1 MRRSAVSLFVAA
13 CFLPSLAADAPT
25 PKSAKQGLQPFNDLI
40 GSWKCTGEP
49 IGSREEVQKGF
60 WTETLSVEWQ
70 FKGADAWL
78 KLDFDKGKNFTKG
91 ELRYRPATNDYEVKL
106 QTPKKQTIAFTGA
119 LNNRTLTLERQEGD
133 TIQRLVFSL
142 LHSNRFLYRYET
154 RPTDKSLV
162 TRHWKVGA
170 TKEGESFATGDGGPE
185 CIVSGGKGTIA
196 VSYQGKTYYVCC
208 SGCRGE
214 FLESPQKY
222 ITEYEA
228 KKSKKN
234 K

>member
-1 MRRSAVSLFVAA
+1 MRRFAVSLLFAVS
-13 CFLPSLAADAPT
+13 FLQSLSADGPA
-25 PKSAKQGLQPFNDLI
+25 PKSAKEGLQPFNDLI

-91 ELRYRPATNDYEVKL
+91 ELHYRPATNDYEMKL
-106 QTPKKQTIAFTGA
+106 RTPK
-119 LNNRTLTLERQEGD
+119 NETLVFAGQLTKGPPPKLILERQEGD
-133 TIQRLVFSL
+133 AIQRLHFSL
-142 LHSNRFLYRYET
+142 LHANRFLYNYST
-154 RPTDKSLV
+154 RAADKSLF
-162 TRHWKVGA
+162 TGRWKVGA

-196 VSYQGKTYYVCC
+196 V
-208 SGCRGE
+208 
-214 FLESPQKY
+214 
-222 ITEYEA
+222 
-228 KKSKKN
+228 
-234 K
+234 